1 MRMLQINFWDEI
13 NENVNEEEFNLAQR
27 VIEHILVKE
36 GCPFD
41 CEVNL
46 TITDN
51 DGIQAV
57 NREFRD
63 MDKPTDVLSFPNCE
77 FEVPGDFSQFEEE
90 EVFYD
95 CFNPENDCF
104 VLGDIMISRD
114 RMLAQA
120 EEYGHGIT
128 REFAFLIAHSVLHL
142 IGYDHMEETEA
153 KCMEEKQNQY
163 LNELGITR

>member
-1 MRMLQINFWDEI
+1 MVQINYWDDIKEEI
-13 NENVNEEEFNLAQR
+13 NEEELALAQK
-27 VIEHILVKE
+27 VIEYVLEKE
-36 GCPFD
+36 GCPYE

-46 TITDN
+46 TMTDN
-51 DGIQAV
+51 EGIQQV

-63 MDKPTDVLSFPNCE
+63 MDKPTDVLSFPNCD
-77 FEVPGDFSQFEEE
+77 FDVPGDFTQFEEDA
-90 EVFYD
+90 VYFD
-95 CFNPENDCF
+95 CFNPETGNF

-114 RMLAQA
+114 KMNAQA

-128 REFAFLIAHSVLHL
+128 REFSFLIAHSVLHL
-142 IGYDHMEETEA
+142 IGYDHMEEEDA

>member
-1 MRMLQINFWDEI
+1 MVQINYWDDITE
-13 NENVNEEEFNLAQR
+13 EVNEEELALAQK
-27 VIEHILVKE
+27 VVEHVLIQE
-36 GCPFD
+36 GCPYE

-46 TITDN
+46 TMTDN
-51 DGIQAV
+51 DGIKEI

-63 MDKPTDVLSFPNCE
+63 MDKPTDVLSFPNCD
-77 FEVPGDFSQFEEE
+77 FEMPGDFTQFEDDA
-90 EVFYD
+90 VYFD
-95 CFNPENDCF
+95 CFNPETGNF

-114 RMLAQA
+114 KMNAQA

-142 IGYDHMEETEA
+142 IGYDHMEEADA